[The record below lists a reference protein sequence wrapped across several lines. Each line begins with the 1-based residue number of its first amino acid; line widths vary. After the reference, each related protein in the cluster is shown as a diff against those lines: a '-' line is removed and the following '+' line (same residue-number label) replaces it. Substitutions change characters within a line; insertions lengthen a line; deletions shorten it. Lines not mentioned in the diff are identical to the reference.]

1 MVKSAR
7 NFFVKIKK
15 SYRNIQYSY
24 LLSKSLRNL
33 FPGFLDRPKCQIV
46 LFSGAKHN
54 QDAHEGTSAT
64 RNISFQSRCTS
75 FCLKNVLN
83 IS

>member
-54 QDAHEGTSAT
+54 
-64 RNISFQSRCTS
+64 
-75 FCLKNVLN
+75 
-83 IS
+83 